1 MLQHATSDAAMPAK
15 HGQRSCS
22 GAYSVSSPSPAT
34 SSATSRN
41 LRAWSSR
48 LRLDAFPRCRR
59 PLNSVDD
66 LVTRHRVGEVGYD
79 MSLIPDVCSERGV
92 DTADV
97 VGGRALEVGEL
108 GPFLC
113 QRRRDSQLGRL
124 VALLRSGDSQGKYAG
139 EWS

>member
-1 MLQHATSDAAMPAK
+1 MVQHAASDAAMPAK
-15 HGQRSCS
+15 HGQRSCRL
-22 GAYSVSSPSPAT
+22 YPVSSPSPAT

-97 VGGRALEVGEL
+97 ECGRALE
-108 GPFLC
+108 
-113 QRRRDSQLGRL
+113 
-124 VALLRSGDSQGKYAG
+124 AG
-139 EWS
+139 E